1 MTSFQ
6 LNQMISIIQ
15 EELEI
20 KQQEITRL
28 TKELQ
33 SAPAGK
39 LLVSRNKNSIQFYQR
54 IGKGEKGRLYLS
66 KKEEATICRLAQKR
80 YEENLLA
87 REEENFYILSQ
98 VLSLLRKISDPSEA
112 FSKIPTALQ
121 PYIKPIHLTPANYIQ
136 QWLIDTTD
144 LPSNADFHP
153 ESCIYATESGEKV
166 RSKSEMTIANLLRAM
181 QLPYQYEKPLLL
193 NGKLLYPDFT
203 ILDIATQTEVYY
215 EHFGLMDQEEY
226 RTAALLK
233 IERYEKAGL
242 TPGKQFLFSF
252 ESVQVPFNGN
262 LVRIKLTR
270 RFGESA
276 DTL

>member
-112 FSKIPTALQ
+112 FSKTPTTLQ
-121 PYIKPIHLTPANYIQ
+121 PYIKPIHLTPVDYIQ

-153 ESCIYATESGEKV
+153 ESRIYATESGEKV
-166 RSKSEMTIANLLRAM
+166 RSKSEMAIANLLRAM

-193 NGKLLYPDFT
+193 NGKILYPDFT

-252 ESVQVPFNGN
+252 ESAQVPFNGN